1 LSLRGAAGCAGAA
14 RPIRHCRAAPIY
26 RKIAR
31 KIAATAE
38 EHAMTSPSFRPVH
51 ELIGDIA
58 ARRLSPVDL
67 VEECL
72 ARIARLDP
80 RLRAFVSVNAANAR
94 LAAEA
99 ADKAVRAGHAVGP
112 LHGIPIAIKDLV
124 EIEGE
129 VAMGGSAAWRGRI
142 APHTATL
149 YRRLL
154 AAGMINLGKTHT
166 VEFAYGG
173 WGTNQHLGTPW
184 NPWDAA
190 THRTPGGS
198 SSGSGV
204 AVAARMAP
212 CAIGTDTG
220 GSVRIPAAWN
230 GITGLKT
237 TVGRISTFGVLPLSP
252 TLDTPG
258 PITRD
263 IEDAALLFGVLQGA
277 DPRDRHTRGV
287 HDVDPLA
294 GLRRGVKGL
303 RLARLPAHERDGID
317 GEVLAAYDRAVDALA
332 GLGAE
337 IAEVAL
343 PARFAELGAI
353 NGRIMSAEAYAALAD
368 LVDDNAQRLDQDVR
382 PRVRAGAAIS
392 SRDYLTA
399 LAERERMKASFAAAI
414 EGVDALLT
422 PTAVTPAIPIA
433 SVDQSGTPAVF
444 TRWVNFLDLCAAAVP
459 NGLTAGGLPT
469 SLQIVC
475 RAYAEPLALRIGYAY
490 QAAHDWHLRVP
501 PMAA

>member
-1 LSLRGAAGCAGAA
+1 
-14 RPIRHCRAAPIY
+14 
-26 RKIAR
+26 
-31 KIAATAE
+31 
-38 EHAMTSPSFRPVH
+38 MTSPAFLPAHTLVA
-51 ELIGDIA
+51 DIA
-58 ARRLSPVDL
+58 ARRLSPVDVVDEYL
-67 VEECL
+67 T
-72 ARIARLDP
+72 RIERLEP
-80 RLRAFVSVNAANAR
+80 KLRAYVSVNAANAR

-99 ADKAVRAGHAVGP
+99 ADKAIRSGHAIGP

-124 EIEGE
+124 EIKGE
-129 VAMGGSAAWRGRI
+129 VAMGGTAAWRDRI

-149 YRRLL
+149 MRKLM

-184 NPWDAA
+184 NPWDAS

-212 CAIGTDTG
+212 WAIGTDTG

-237 TVGRISTFGVLPLSP
+237 TIGRVSTFGVLPLSP

-263 IEDAALLFGVLQGA
+263 IEDAALLLTVLQGC
-277 DPRDRHTRGV
+277 DLRDQQTLGV
-287 HDVDPLA
+287 HDVDA
-294 GLRRGVKGL
+294 MANLRRGVKGL
-303 RLARLPAHERDGID
+303 RLGRLPNEERDGID
-317 GEVLAAYDRAVDALA
+317 AEVLAAYDRSVDSLA
-332 GLGAE
+332 TLGAE
-337 IAEVAL
+337 IVDLAL
-343 PARFAELGAI
+343 PARFADLGAI
-353 NGRIMSAEAYAALAD
+353 NGRIMSAEAYATLSH
-368 LVDDNAQRLDQDVR
+368 LVDDNAQPLDRDVR

-392 SRDYLTA
+392 SKDYLTA
-399 LAERERMKASFAAAI
+399 LAERERMKVSFNAAI
-414 EGVDALLT
+414 KDVDALLT
-422 PTAVTPAIPIA
+422 PTALTPAIPVESI
-433 SVDQSGTPAVF
+433 DQNTTPAMF
-444 TRWVNFLDLCAAAVP
+444 TRWVNFLDLCAVAVP
-459 NGLTAGGLPT
+459 NGMTADGLPT
-469 SLQIVC
+469 SLQIIC

-490 QAAHDWHLRVP
+490 QTAHDWHLRFP

>member
-1 LSLRGAAGCAGAA
+1 
-14 RPIRHCRAAPIY
+14 
-26 RKIAR
+26 
-31 KIAATAE
+31 
-38 EHAMTSPSFRPVH
+38 MTSPALLPVH
-51 ELIGDIA
+51 TLAADIA

-67 VEECL
+67 IDECL
-72 ARIARLDP
+72 TRIERLEP
-80 RLRAFVSVNAANAR
+80 RLHAFVSVNAANAR

-99 ADKAVRAGHAVGP
+99 ADKSIRSGHAVGP

-129 VAMGGSAAWRGRI
+129 IAMGGTAAWRNRI
-142 APHTATL
+142 APRTATL
-149 YRRLL
+149 MRRLM

-184 NPWDAA
+184 NPWDAN

-212 CAIGTDTG
+212 WAIGTDTG

-237 TVGRISTFGVLPLSP
+237 TIGRISTFGVLPLSP

-263 IEDAALLFGVLQGA
+263 VEDAALLLTVLQGA
-277 DPRDRHTRGV
+277 DPRDRQTASVR
-287 HDVDPLA
+287 DVDPMP

-303 RLARLPAHERDGID
+303 RLGRLPREERDGID
-317 GEVLAAYDRAVDALA
+317 ADVLAAYDRSVDSLA

-337 IAEVAL
+337 IVDIAL
-343 PARFAELGAI
+343 PARFADLGAV
-353 NGRIMSAEAYAALAD
+353 NGRIMSAEAYATLSH
-368 LVDDNAQRLDQDVR
+368 LVDDNAQQLDQDVR

-392 SRDYLTA
+392 SKDYLAA
-399 LAERERMKASFAAAI
+399 LAERERTKVSFDAAI

-422 PTAVTPAIPIA
+422 PTAVTPAIPVAAI
-433 SVDQSGTPAVF
+433 DQNTTPAMF
-444 TRWVNFLDLCAAAVP
+444 TRWVNFLDLCAVAVP
-459 NGLTAGGLPT
+459 NGLSTGGLPT

-475 RAYAEPLALRIGYAY
+475 RSYAEPLALRIGHAY
-490 QAAHDWHLRVP
+490 QNAHDWHLRVP
-501 PMAA
+501 PMAE

>member
-1 LSLRGAAGCAGAA
+1 
-14 RPIRHCRAAPIY
+14 
-26 RKIAR
+26 
-31 KIAATAE
+31 
-38 EHAMTSPSFRPVH
+38 MTSAAFSPVH
-51 ELIGDIA
+51 TLAAEIA

-67 VEECL
+67 VDECIG
-72 ARIARLDP
+72 RIERLDP
-80 RLRAFVSVNAANAR
+80 RLHAFVSVNVANAR

-99 ADKAVRAGHAVGP
+99 ADKAIRAGHAVGK

-129 VAMGGSAAWRGRI
+129 VAMGGTAAWRNRV

-149 YRRLL
+149 VRRLI

-184 NPWDAA
+184 NPWDDS

-237 TVGRISTFGVLPLSP
+237 TIGRISTFGVLPLSP

-258 PITRD
+258 PMTRD
-263 IEDAALLFGVLQGA
+263 VEDAALLLTVLQGE
-277 DPRDRHTRGV
+277 DRRDRHTLGV
-287 HDVDPLA
+287 RDVDPMA
-294 GLRRGVKGL
+294 ELRRGVKGL
-303 RLARLPAHERDGID
+303 RLARLPDHERDGID
-317 GEVLAAYDRAVDALA
+317 AGILTAYDRSVDALA
-332 GLGAE
+332 SLGAE
-337 IAEVAL
+337 IVDVAL
-343 PARFAELGAI
+343 SARFADLGAI
-353 NGRIMSAEAYAALAD
+353 NGRIMSAEAYAALAA
-368 LVDDNAQRLDQDVR
+368 LVDDDAQPLDQDVR
-382 PRVRAGAAIS
+382 PRVRAGAKIS
-392 SRDYLTA
+392 SRDYLVA
-399 LAERERMKASFAAAI
+399 LAERERMKASFTHAI
-414 EGVDALLT
+414 DGIDALLT
-422 PTAVTPAIPIA
+422 PTAVTPAVPVA
-433 SVDQSGTPAVF
+433 SIDQNTTPAML
-444 TRWVNFLDLCAAAVP
+444 TRWVNFLDLCAVAVP
-459 NGLTAGGLPT
+459 NGFAAGGLPS

-490 QAAHDWHLRVP
+490 QSAHDWHLRVP
-501 PMAA
+501 PMAT